1 MVVRRATL
9 AHRVFAV
16 TAHPGLEAEHIGQ
29 LLAFL
34 RTARAGSFSAA
45 ARQLGCTPSAL
56 SRPVGRLEQRLSL
69 RLFQRHP
76 RRMRLTEEGRLLLAE
91 AEAVQRALE
100 SAGAAAENLAGQV
113 GGVLRIHVTP
123 SFASTQIAPHV
134 ADFQALYPEIRFAF
148 ELGASYVDRFDC
160 GVDVAIHGGPLPD
173 SPHVALRIAAT
184 RWGVYASPRYLTEHG
199 HPATPAQL
207 MHHRCLGFDFDS
219 RWNAWPFKGAAQ
231 GTPRLQ
237 AVPAVSATQGDLLRE
252 LAVAGAGIAR
262 LAAYHVAADVQAGRL
277 RPVLA
282 DQVTTDPETIW
293 FILAGRKHISP
304 RVRLFHDFLRDRLA
318 QEPWNIDDARP
329 SREES
334 DVQSVRVCCVGKTR
348 TPGSSAGTSKAKGF
362 TLAKA

>member
-1 MVVRRATL
+1 MSISRAVR

-16 TAHPGLEAEHIGQ
+16 TAHPGLEAEQIGQ

-91 AEAVQRALE
+91 AEALQRALE
-100 SAGAAAENLAGQV
+100 SAVTAAENLAAQV
-113 GGVLRIHVTP
+113 GGVLRIHVMP

-134 ADFQALYPEIRFAF
+134 ADFQALHPDIRLAF
-148 ELGASYVDRFDC
+148 ELGACYVDRFDC
-160 GVDVAIHGGPLPD
+160 GVDVAIHAGPLPD
-173 SPHVALRIAAT
+173 SAHVALRIAAT
-184 RWGVYASPRYLTEHG
+184 RWGLYASSRYLAAHG
-199 HPATPAQL
+199 HPAKPAAL

-219 RWNAWPFKGAAQ
+219 HWNAWPFKGAAQ

-237 AVPAVSATQGDLLRE
+237 VVPAASATQGDLLRE
-252 LAVAGAGIAR
+252 LAVAGAGIVR

-282 DQVTTDPETIW
+282 DQGATDSETIW
-293 FILAGRKHISP
+293 FIHAGRKHISP

-318 QEPWNIDDARP
+318 HESWNIDDARP

-334 DVQSVRVCCVGKTR
+334 DAQSVRVGC
-348 TPGSSAGTSKAKGF
+348 
-362 TLAKA
+362 L